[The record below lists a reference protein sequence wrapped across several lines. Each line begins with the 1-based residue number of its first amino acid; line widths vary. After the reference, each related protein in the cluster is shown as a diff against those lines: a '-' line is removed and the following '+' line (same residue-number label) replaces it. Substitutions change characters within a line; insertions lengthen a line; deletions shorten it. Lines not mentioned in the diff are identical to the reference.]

1 MGWLTDWVR
10 QIVFFLIF
18 MSLFY
23 QIVPD
28 KKYKS
33 YLKLFASLVLILLT
47 VNPLLQFFDMRQS
60 LEFQQN
66 VFAYPGEVEEFR
78 LKAEQA
84 QGQQYED
91 ILETYRQ
98 TVEEQL
104 RGMAEG
110 FGLYARGC
118 EAALSAETE
127 SFGQVTGVR
136 MTVSYRRL
144 ERGSDRE
151 QEGISADSVEKIEE
165 ISIPSVQLGALESE
179 SGPEPEQPGTDA
191 GQPEPAESQDLLNL
205 REQITRLYQ
214 LKPEQVTVVLEE

>member
-98 TVEEQL
+98 TVEKQL
-104 RGMAEG
+104 
-110 FGLYARGC
+110 
-118 EAALSAETE
+118 
-127 SFGQVTGVR
+127 
-136 MTVSYRRL
+136 
-144 ERGSDRE
+144 
-151 QEGISADSVEKIEE
+151 
-165 ISIPSVQLGALESE
+165 
-179 SGPEPEQPGTDA
+179 
-191 GQPEPAESQDLLNL
+191 
-205 REQITRLYQ
+205 
-214 LKPEQVTVVLEE
+214 

>member
-1 MGWLTDWVR
+1 MSRLTDWVR

-179 SGPEPEQPGTDA
+179 PEPEQPGTDA

-214 LKPEQVTVVLEE
+214 LKPEQVTIVLEE

>member
-1 MGWLTDWVR
+1 MSRLTDWVR

-110 FGLYARGC
+110 FGLYARDC

-179 SGPEPEQPGTDA
+179 SEPEPEQPGTDA

-214 LKPEQVTVVLEE
+214 LKPEQVTIVLEE

>member
-98 TVEEQL
+98 TVEKQL

-144 ERGSDRE
+144 EGGSDRE

-179 SGPEPEQPGTDA
+179 TEPDQPETDS

-214 LKPEQVTVVLEE
+214 LKPEQVTVVLEQ

>member
-98 TVEEQL
+98 TVEKQL

-179 SGPEPEQPGTDA
+179 TEPDQPETDS

-214 LKPEQVTVVLEE
+214 LKPEQVTVVLEQ

>member
-1 MGWLTDWVR
+1 MSRLTDWVR

-47 VNPLLQFFDMRQS
+47 VNPLLQLFDMRQS

-179 SGPEPEQPGTDA
+179 SEPDQPETDS

-214 LKPEQVTVVLEE
+214 LKPEQVTIVLEE

>member
-144 ERGSDRE
+144 EGGSDRE

-179 SGPEPEQPGTDA
+179 TEPEQPETDA
-191 GQPEPAESQDLLNL
+191 GQPETSESQDLLNL

>member
-1 MGWLTDWVR
+1 MSRLTDWVR

-179 SGPEPEQPGTDA
+179 TEPEQPGTDA

-214 LKPEQVTVVLEE
+214 LKPEQVTIVLEE

>member
-179 SGPEPEQPGTDA
+179 TEPEQPETDA

-205 REQITRLYQ
+205 REQIIRLYQ

>member
-110 FGLYARGC
+110 FGLYARGSAVSGDGKLRAGDRGPDDGKLS
-118 EAALSAETE
+118 EAGKR
-127 SFGQVTGVR
+127 FGQGAGR
-136 MTVSYRRL
+136 NFGRL
-144 ERGSDRE
+144 RG
-151 QEGISADSVEKIEE
+151 K
-165 ISIPSVQLGALESE
+165 
-179 SGPEPEQPGTDA
+179 
-191 GQPEPAESQDLLNL
+191 N
-205 REQITRLYQ
+205 
-214 LKPEQVTVVLEE
+214 